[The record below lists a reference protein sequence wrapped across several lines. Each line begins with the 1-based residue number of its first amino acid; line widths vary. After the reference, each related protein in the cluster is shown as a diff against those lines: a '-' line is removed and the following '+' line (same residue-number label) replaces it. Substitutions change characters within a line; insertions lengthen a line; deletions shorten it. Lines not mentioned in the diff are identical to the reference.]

1 MTSATAS
8 PAKLIDQR
16 SFALF
21 WLARLASTM
30 GYQMLALTIGWQ
42 IYEITNS
49 AFDLGLVGLIQF
61 IPAVVLTLLI
71 GHAADRYDRRLI
83 VCVAQGVYLLAVVM
97 ITLALLKGTL
107 GRNLLFAAVFMIA
120 CARAFE
126 LPTAHALAPS
136 LVPAPMISR
145 AIAAWTSAN
154 QTAVICGPAMG
165 GLIYAVSPITV
176 GLVCLILFVCSI
188 TLISFVHANG
198 PPQKREPPT
207 LASVLAGFEYIRSRH
222 RLLGVITLDLF
233 VVILGG
239 ATALLP
245 IYARDILG
253 VGPIGLGLLRSAPA
267 AGALVTSI
275 VLAHHPVERHIGRK
289 MFAVVGIFGVATI
302 VFGLSSWFPLSLLAL
317 AVLGAS
323 DAVSIVIRF
332 SLVQIETPDEKR
344 GRVSAIN
351 YLFVGSS
358 NTLGEFE
365 SGLIAA
371 WLGAVPSVVIGGLGS
386 LLVAAVWMVL
396 FPDLRRIDRFEPADT
411 EQKKRA

>member
-1 MTSATAS
+1 MSVQPSAAR
-8 PAKLIDQR
+8 LMQQR
-16 SFALF
+16 PFVLF
-21 WLARLASTM
+21 WLARLTSTM

-42 IYEITNS
+42 VYDITNS

-61 IPAVVLTLLI
+61 VPAVILTLLI

-83 VCVAQGVYLLAVVM
+83 VRAAHSVYALAAVM
-97 ITLALLKGTL
+97 ITAALIAGALS
-107 GRNLLFAAVFMIA
+107 RDLLFVAVFIIG

-126 LPTAHALAPS
+126 MPTAHALAPT
-136 LVPAPMISR
+136 LVPPALISR
-145 AIAAWTSAN
+145 AVAAWTSAN
-154 QTAVICGPAMG
+154 QTAVICGPALG
-165 GLIYAVSPITV
+165 GLVYALSPVLI
-176 GLVCLILFVCSI
+176 GGICLMFFAGSI
-188 TLISFVHANG
+188 TLVTLVQSRG
-198 PPQKREPPT
+198 PAPTRDPPT
-207 LASVLAGFEYIRSRH
+207 FASVLAGFHYIRSRR

-245 IYARDILG
+245 IYARDILA

-267 AGALVTSI
+267 VGALITSI
-275 VLAHHPVERHIGRK
+275 VLARHPIERHIGRK
-289 MFAVVGIFGVATI
+289 MFAVVGLYGITTI
-302 VFGLSSWFPLSLLAL
+302 IFGLSTSFPVSLLAL

-365 SGLIAA
+365 SGLVAA
-371 WLGAVPSVVIGGLGS
+371 WLGTVPSVIIGGLGS
-386 LLVAAVWMVL
+386 LLVAGTWMML
-396 FPDLRRIDRFEPADT
+396 FPDLRRIDRYEPADR
-411 EQKKRA
+411 EQMRA

>member
-1 MTSATAS
+1 MNARAASSAG
-8 PAKLIDQR
+8 LMQQR
-16 SFALF
+16 PFVLF

-30 GYQMLALTIGWQ
+30 GYQMLALTVGWQ

-61 IPAVVLTLLI
+61 VPAVVLTLLI

-83 VCVAQGVYLLAVVM
+83 LRTAQGVYALTAVIITAALLAGM
-97 ITLALLKGTL
+97 L
-107 GRNLLFAAVFMIA
+107 GRDLLFAAVFMIGS
-120 CARAFE
+120 ARAFE

-136 LVPAPMISR
+136 LVPSPLIPR
-145 AIAAWTSAN
+145 AVAAWTSAN
-154 QTAVICGPAMG
+154 QIAVICGPALG
-165 GLIYAVSPITV
+165 GLIYAINPLLV
-176 GLVCLILFVCSI
+176 GVICLVFFGCSI
-188 TLISFVHANG
+188 SLVTLVRTKAPSTV
-198 PPQKREPPT
+198 QERPT
-207 LASVLAGFEYIRSRH
+207 FASVLAGFHYIRSRR

-245 IYARDILG
+245 IYARDILE

-267 AGALVTSI
+267 VGALTTAI
-275 VLAHHPVERHIGRK
+275 VLARTPIERHIGRK
-289 MFAVVGIFGVATI
+289 MFAVVGIFGVTTI
-302 VFGLSSWFPLSLLAL
+302 VFGLSTWFPLSLFAL

-323 DAVSIVIRF
+323 DAVSIVVRF

-365 SGLIAA
+365 SGLVAA
-371 WLGAVPSVVIGGLGS
+371 WLGAVPSVVIGGVGS
-386 LLVAAVWMVL
+386 LLVAGVWMLL
-396 FPDLRRIDRFEPADT
+396 FPGLRRIDRYEPADR
-411 EQKKRA
+411 EQMRA

>member
-1 MTSATAS
+1 MNSATATS
-8 PAKLIDQR
+8 SRLTEQR
-16 SFALF
+16 PFVLF

-42 IYEITNS
+42 IYELTNS
-49 AFDLGLVGLIQF
+49 ALDLGLVGLIQF
-61 IPAVVLTLLI
+61 VPAVVLTLLI
-71 GHAADRYDRRLI
+71 GHVADRYDRRLI
-83 VCVAQGVYLLAVVM
+83 VRAAHSVYAAAALM
-97 ITLALLKGTL
+97 ITAAFVTGMLS
-107 GRNLLFAAVFMIA
+107 RDLLFTAVFVIG

-126 LPTAHALAPS
+126 LPTAHALAPT
-136 LVPAPMISR
+136 LVPQSLISR
-145 AIAAWTSAN
+145 AVAAWTSAN
-154 QTAVICGPAMG
+154 QAAVICGPALG
-165 GLIYAVSPITV
+165 GLIYSISPVLI
-176 GLVCLILFVCSI
+176 GLACLILFASSI
-188 TLISFVHANG
+188 TLVSLVHARG
-198 PPQKREPPT
+198 PAPSREPPT
-207 LASVLAGFEYIRSRH
+207 LASVLAGFHYIRSRR

-245 IYARDILG
+245 VYARDILA

-267 AGALVTSI
+267 VGALIISI
-275 VLAHHPVERHIGRK
+275 VLARFPIERHIGDK

-302 VFGLSSWFPLSLLAL
+302 VFGLSTSFPLSLLAL
-317 AVLGAS
+317 VVLGAS

-365 SGLIAA
+365 SGLVAA
-371 WLGAVPSVVIGGLGS
+371 WLGAMPSVVIGGVGS
-386 LLVAAVWMVL
+386 LLVAAVWMML
-396 FPDLRRIDRFEPADT
+396 FPDLRRIDRYQPAER
-411 EQKKRA
+411 EQMRA